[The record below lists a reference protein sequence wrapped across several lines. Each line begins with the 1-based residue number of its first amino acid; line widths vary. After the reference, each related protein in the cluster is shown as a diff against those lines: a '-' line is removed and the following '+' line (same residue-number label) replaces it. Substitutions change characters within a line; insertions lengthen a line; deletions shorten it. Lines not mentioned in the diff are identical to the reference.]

1 MIPQHSSSRHLLCF
15 MFHSLGAETVKQA
28 PGLHFGRVR
37 SFYGSEP
44 MHPSQCLLASPI
56 KVAAWRPR
64 RLGDVV
70 DGRQEAVEFRLAVIH
85 FFVTGDATNF
95 GLCDLRH
102 YRVLK
107 P

>member
-1 MIPQHSSSRHLLCF
+1 
-15 MFHSLGAETVKQA
+15 
-28 PGLHFGRVR
+28 
-37 SFYGSEP
+37 
-44 MHPSQCLLASPI
+44 
-56 KVAAWRPR
+56 
-64 RLGDVV
+64 VV

-85 FFVTGDATNF
+85 FFVTADATNF